1 MAEQSFSSPLTPV
14 ITGIN
19 GGNPRRNSLVG
30 SANIR
35 EQSLSHYR
43 RASIGTC
50 HDFCKP
56 GKKHESEPKPR
67 LPLPTRIMK
76 KPLAQPNLFGSS
88 DSPQRK
94 KISAIRSKS
103 VPNSRTQSPDRS
115 EVIKLRTSTNSPG
128 GNNSSLHKVR
138 SIKEKASM
146 VKPGTKYSPNSSV
159 VIDLE
164 VPMNSSGGIISQ
176 KNIVSE
182 DKMKPLRKP
191 KSSPRLKSDLSDAS
205 NVMQQ
210 DGSSTSGRVHVSS
223 KKVPSHA
230 NEKSF
235 SKRPTTLNK
244 KSQAEKFLP
253 TVPSE
258 GTSILR
264 QSRISDMKTRKTT
277 ATRASL
283 SRRASLTG
291 PISLTARKNRS
302 LKVVLPQK
310 NQNEVESATTE
321 QLLDEHVESNSDT
334 LEEKTL
340 YVIKL
345 ETENVMLE
353 SNKNEN
359 CAVEVSPPVQ
369 DESEYAATEANHDSD
384 SAYDE
389 DKMINMEETDISEGE
404 NRGMPRNDEI
414 VFSNSN
420 DYQLV
425 ESSFSRGK
433 IVDVLSDNN
442 GPWQLKFGQG
452 SVLEENQ
459 NSITEDRITFTR
471 RGDNGNP
478 NDNESGEEKVVLRH
492 QDVLEKQ
499 DGNGLFNIVIEETA
513 NKLVETRK
521 SKVKALVGAFE
532 TVISLQDARHSSNTL
547 SE

>member
-1 MAEQSFSSPLTPV
+1 MAEESFSSPLTPV

-56 GKKHESEPKPR
+56 GKKHESEPKSR
-67 LPLPTRIMK
+67 LPLPLPTPTRIMK
-76 KPLAQPNLFGSS
+76 KPLAQPNLFDSS
-88 DSPQRK
+88 DTPQRK

-128 GNNSSLHKVR
+128 GNNSTLHKVR
-138 SIKEKASM
+138 SIKEKASV

-159 VIDLE
+159 VIDVE
-164 VPMNSSGGIISQ
+164 VPMNSSDGIISQ

-205 NVMQQ
+205 
-210 DGSSTSGRVHVSS
+210 TSGRVHVCS

-235 SKRPTTLNK
+235 SKRPTTLNT
-244 KSQAEKFLP
+244 KSQAKRFLP
-253 TVPSE
+253 AVPSE
-258 GTSILR
+258 GISIQR

-283 SRRASLTG
+283 SRRASLSG
-291 PISLTARKNRS
+291 PISLTARKNMN
-302 LKVVLPQK
+302 LEVVLPQK

-321 QLLDEHVESNSDT
+321 QLLDEHVESNNDT
-334 LEEKTL
+334 LEENTL

-353 SNKNEN
+353 SDKNEN

-369 DESEYAATEANHDSD
+369 DESEYAVTEANHDSD

-404 NRGMPRNDEI
+404 NGGMPRNDEM

-420 DYQLV
+420 DCQLV

-433 IVDVLSDNN
+433 IVDVHSDNN
-442 GPWQLKFGQG
+442 GPWQLKFRQG

-459 NSITEDRITFTR
+459 NSITEGHITFTR
-471 RGDNGNP
+471 RGDNTDP
-478 NDNESGEEKVVLRH
+478 NDNEPGEEKVVLRH
-492 QDVLEKQ
+492 QDVLGKQ

-532 TVISLQDARHSSNTL
+532 TVISLQDTRHSSNTL